1 MMKVKF
7 NFFDGTS
14 SEIDEIQ
21 KGSVVLLPDG
31 TGSYF
36 LESGFIQYHFSNVKS
51 FDHIDP
57 QRGANP

>member
-1 MMKVKF
+1 MKVKF

-36 LESGFIQYHFSNVKS
+36 LESSFTQYHFSNVESLVPLKC
-51 FDHIDP
+51 DEVKP
-57 QRGANP
+57 

>member
-14 SEIDEIQ
+14 SEVDGIQ

-36 LESGFIQYHFSNVKS
+36 LEYGFTQYHFSNSES
-51 FDHIDP
+51 FDYID
-57 QRGANP
+57 QEVGE

>member
-21 KGSVVLLPDG
+21 KGSVVFLPDG

-36 LESGFIQYHFSNVKS
+36 LESGFTQYHFSNVES
-51 FDHIDP
+51 FDYI
-57 QRGANP
+57 NPEVGENP